1 MIENTKLPYQQM
13 TDNTLQ
19 WLKWISEIQSIA
31 QAGLTYT
38 TGDFD
43 KQRYTRLRDIA
54 AELAALSSET
64 SLDDIKNIFL
74 LEKGYATPKIDV
86 RAYILK
92 ENKLLLV
99 KERSDGLWTL
109 PGGWADINESPSEAV
124 IRETKEETGYDVS
137 AIKLLAFWDKLKHDH
152 PPQWPHA
159 YKCFF
164 LCNILSGEAKE
175 NLEIAEVGFFD
186 LNNIP
191 PLSTHR
197 TTAKQLARLHELTL
211 QDKPTQFD

>member
-1 MIENTKLPYQQM
+1 M
-13 TDNTLQ
+13 TNNSTQ
-19 WLKWISEIQSIA
+19 WLKSISEIQSIA
-31 QAGLTYT
+31 QAGLTYS

-43 KQRYTRLRDIA
+43 KERYARLRDIA
-54 AELAALSSET
+54 AELAAMCSET

-92 ENKLLLV
+92 DNKLLLV

-109 PGGWADINESPSEAV
+109 PGGWADVNESPSEAV

-164 LCNILSGEAKE
+164 LCHILSGEPKE
-175 NLEIAEVGFFD
+175 NLEVAEIGFFD
-186 LNNIP
+186 INNIP

-197 TTAKQLARLHELTL
+197 TTTKQLARLHELAH